1 MKKTRLHLLLLL
13 AVLLIAGAAAGS
25 RPPKSWDEEAARRKA
40 GYIYLEAAN
49 AMLSDDEPSRYML
62 LRRAYELDTADR
74 SIGNEYG
81 LYMLSLADD
90 DDSVASAEGL
100 RLMRRYFDTYPD
112 DMFEG
117 ARYALVSQSAGNT
130 EEALRAYRVLHRRH
144 PGNSQLTRRYA
155 DILTQAGGL
164 DSLDRALALYDT
176 VAASEGPDIEV
187 VAARLQLLYM
197 RRDTAAIIAGA
208 RGVLDSAPL
217 SSENNVFYADVLK
230 ALEMNDSAGY
240 YYDRAVALDSLYP
253 VAAFSRAEFYK
264 SMGDSAAYDREIF
277 RTLQLED
284 LPVGSKL
291 EILRGYISGLQ
302 NNPAQQPRVL
312 ALYEHLVGLHPHE
325 PELRKNYAVYLY
337 VIGHMAE
344 AAEQQEMVLS
354 LDPADVRSWR
364 AQAIYYEAAGDT
376 AAELSTLEKASSLF
390 PDDVELAI
398 SRGMMLT
405 LTGDY
410 ANAHKAYSHAL
421 EVADSDDVE
430 LLSNIYVG
438 IGDIFMKEEKVDSG
452 LDSYR
457 RAIDFDPFNSMA
469 LNNCAYFMAC
479 NNIDLPEA
487 RKLIERVLNENTDD
501 PTPID
506 TYAWILFKQGE
517 LEEARREI
525 DRAISLSGDEG
536 PSWEILDH
544 AGDIYFSNGLTDE
557 AFDFW
562 QRALDLNPSSAEL
575 RQKLTSKS
583 NSDNE

>member
-25 RPPKSWDEEAARRKA
+25 RPPQSWDEEAARRKA

-130 EEALRAYRVLHRRH
+130 EEALRAYRILHRRH

-217 SSENNVFYADVLK
+217 SAENNVFYADVLK
-230 ALEMNDSAGY
+230 ALEMNDSAG
-240 YYDRAVALDSLYP
+240 
-253 VAAFSRAEFYK
+253 
-264 SMGDSAAYDREIF
+264 
-277 RTLQLED
+277 
-284 LPVGSKL
+284 
-291 EILRGYISGLQ
+291 
-302 NNPAQQPRVL
+302 
-312 ALYEHLVGLHPHE
+312 
-325 PELRKNYAVYLY
+325 
-337 VIGHMAE
+337 
-344 AAEQQEMVLS
+344 
-354 LDPADVRSWR
+354 
-364 AQAIYYEAAGDT
+364 
-376 AAELSTLEKASSLF
+376 
-390 PDDVELAI
+390 
-398 SRGMMLT
+398 
-405 LTGDY
+405 
-410 ANAHKAYSHAL
+410 
-421 EVADSDDVE
+421 
-430 LLSNIYVG
+430 
-438 IGDIFMKEEKVDSG
+438 
-452 LDSYR
+452 
-457 RAIDFDPFNSMA
+457 
-469 LNNCAYFMAC
+469 
-479 NNIDLPEA
+479 
-487 RKLIERVLNENTDD
+487 
-501 PTPID
+501 
-506 TYAWILFKQGE
+506 
-517 LEEARREI
+517 
-525 DRAISLSGDEG
+525 
-536 PSWEILDH
+536 
-544 AGDIYFSNGLTDE
+544 
-557 AFDFW
+557 
-562 QRALDLNPSSAEL
+562 
-575 RQKLTSKS
+575 
-583 NSDNE
+583 